1 MAVAVRTAKIFEGKD
16 PVRWLSNLYDFYNKA
31 AKPEQGES
39 GGGADEHQ
47 RRVAEV
53 LEALRL
59 PPVEAVK
66 LREVLEGHRLPD
78 DPAPPSWME
87 FIEVPSPPPNLE
99 YGVDLTN
106 YLGAVGDS
114 RADMVGCACGSSLGF
129 SVWRLAILGLFG
141 YGVYWMIKR
150 RNRRGEAAPPGA
162 TGADPPDNPPPATAA
177 ASVQGGADSPAR
189 GGRGSPPPASEPPG
203 GATSLD
209 EEDVP
214 PQEVTFR
221 SAV

>member
-16 PVRWLSNLYDFYNKA
+16 PVRWLSNLYDFYNRA

-87 FIEVPSPPPNLE
+87 FIEVPSPPQI
-99 YGVDLTN
+99 
-106 YLGAVGDS
+106 
-114 RADMVGCACGSSLGF
+114 SSTA
-129 SVWRLAILGLFG
+129 STSQTTSAPSATAEQTWWAALAAHRWVFLFG
-141 YGVYWMIKR
+141 G
-150 RNRRGEAAPPGA
+150 
-162 TGADPPDNPPPATAA
+162 
-177 ASVQGGADSPAR
+177 
-189 GGRGSPPPASEPPG
+189 
-203 GATSLD
+203 
-209 EEDVP
+209 
-214 PQEVTFR
+214 
-221 SAV
+221 